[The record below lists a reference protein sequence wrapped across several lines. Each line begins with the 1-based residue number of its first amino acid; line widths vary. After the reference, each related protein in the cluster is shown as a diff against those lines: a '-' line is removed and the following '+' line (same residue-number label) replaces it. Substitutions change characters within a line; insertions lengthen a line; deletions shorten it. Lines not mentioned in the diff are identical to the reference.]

1 METIKNYLETMF
13 ANLPDTEETRRAKK
27 ELFSMME
34 DKYNELKNSGMAE
47 NEIIGT
53 IITEFGNVDELK
65 ESLGLD
71 KQTEPVRVAAY
82 NDVIIENSEGQ
93 DGSRKILSIDEV
105 EDYVMDNALSTFI
118 FGLGVFFCIL
128 SPAGPVLFGGFEEI
142 FGKNVFTNLFSGLG
156 VGFLFL
162 SVAIGV
168 GLILLSSAK
177 KKNWEFLD
185 EKTCMLDSYTEEYV
199 KNEMAQNNSSKLFMF
214 ALGVGCCIISVLP
227 VSVLGTIG
235 ISSFLTEAIGPT
247 LIFVLV
253 GIGVFF
259 ILNSSRKASAYEKLL
274 SLNEKQ

>member
-13 ANLPDTEETRRAKK
+13 VNMPDTEETRRAKK

-34 DKYNELKNSGMAE
+34 DKYNELKESGMAE

-53 IITEFGNVDELK
+53 VITEFGNIDELK
-65 ESLGLD
+65 ETLGLESGTATAVLVPESD
-71 KQTEPVRVAAY
+71 VRTGITQGES
-82 NDVIIENSEGQ
+82 D
-93 DGSRKILSIDEV
+93 SRKVLTIDEI
-105 EDYVMDNALSTFI
+105 EEYVMDNTFSTFI

-142 FGKNVFTNLFSGLG
+142 FGTNVFTSLFSGLG
-156 VGFLFL
+156 LGFLFL

-168 GLILLSSAK
+168 GLILLSSAR

-185 EKTCMLDSYTEEYV
+185 DNACMLDSYTEEYV
-199 KNEMAQNNSSKLFMF
+199 KKELAENNSSKLFML
-214 ALGVGCCIISVLP
+214 ALGVGCCIISALP
-227 VSVLGTIG
+227 VSVLGTMNING
-235 ISSFLTEAIGPT
+235 FLTEAIGPT
-247 LIFVLV
+247 LIFILV

-259 ILNSSRKASAYEKLL
+259 ILNSSRKVSAYEKLL